1 MKKILVILTIVISSY
16 GFSQERKKIN
26 WSLAA
31 ETTNSFQA
39 YTSNFNYILSK
50 DIYISNWSSLVSEG
64 QLESEGSYG
73 ISLSLIN
80 YKPNKT
86 FTISAGHI
94 GVRNYT
100 FKSKKSYGIIRLT
113 CKIL

>member
-16 GFSQERKKIN
+16 GFSQERKKVN

-50 DIYISNWSSLVSEG
+50 KVYLSNWSSLVSKG
-64 QLESEGSYG
+64 QLESEGSYS
-73 ISLSLIN
+73 ISLSLLN
-80 YKPNKT
+80 YKANKT

-100 FKSKKSYGIIRLT
+100 FKSRKSYGIIRLT

>member
-1 MKKILVILTIVISSY
+1 MKKILIILIIAISGC
-16 GFSQERKKIN
+16 GFSQEKNKVN
-26 WSLAA
+26 WSLSV

-39 YTSNFNYILSK
+39 FTSNFNYILSEK
-50 DIYISNWSSLVSEG
+50 IYLSNWSTWVSKG

-73 ISLSLIN
+73 LSLYLFN
-80 YKPNKT
+80 YKPNET

-94 GVRNYT
+94 AVENYT
-100 FKSKKSYGIIRLT
+100 FKGKKSYGIIRLT